1 MLVAALLL
9 QVALSASPGGG
20 GGPDSVALAAARN
33 VHALRAAEPVRV
45 DGILDDSIWTQAAP
59 VSGFTQRVP
68 NEGAP
73 ATERTEVRVV
83 FDNNAIYVAAE
94 LFDTAPDSIRTQLAR
109 RDNWVS
115 ADRFYVFLD
124 PYHDKRTGFYFA
136 INASGVQYD
145 GTLFND
151 DWDDNT
157 WDGVWQGAVRRTPTG
172 WTVEMRIPYSQ
183 LRFKPGTV
191 PVWGINFKRDIARR
205 NESDYLTFTP
215 SNGSGFV
222 SRFPELQGLELNPPR
237 RIELLPYTTA
247 KAEYVSHDPGD
258 PYNDGSVYGIGVGGD
273 FRVGL
278 GSNLTINGT
287 INPDFG
293 QVEVDPAVVNL
304 SDVETFFPER
314 RPFFVEGANTFTNF
328 GFGGSNNYWGFN
340 WSSYD
345 FIYTRR
351 IGRAPTGAT
360 PDDASYVDEPGG
372 TTILGALKLSGKMGG
387 WNVGALTSLTKRE
400 FADYQVEGA
409 PGNVEVEPLTTWNA
423 IRVQKDIAGGKQGI
437 GFISTITQRFFN
449 ETGLP
454 DQMNRGAYTLGVD
467 GWTFLDSRRKYVLA
481 GWFGSSLVTGTAF
494 RMTDVQVGSVHYFQR
509 PDQDYVHVDSTA
521 TSLAGF
527 GGRLV
532 LNKQTGQV
540 QLNAS
545 FAAINPGLELND
557 IGFAPRTDL
566 INSHVVVGYRWTR
579 PTGTYQRANFNV
591 AAFGAWDFGWDNTGL
606 GIFTNGN
613 ILFNNFWSVRSRI
626 GASPTTTN
634 IRATRGGPAILNPP
648 GFDGAVGFSSDDR
661 KKVVFS
667 GDFYYNRYQQGAD
680 NSWGIE
686 TYVEWRPTK
695 QLQVSVGPALSR
707 NLTSVQYIGTYA
719 DPTATDTYGNRYV
732 FGNLDQWTLSGNI
745 RLNWI
750 FTPKL
755 SLELFMQPF
764 VSTGNYRQ
772 FSELATPG
780 TFDFNVFGE
789 DGSTYDPSTGIAY
802 PDGPDGPAAPI
813 DIGDQNFQ
821 FGSLRGNAVLRWE
834 WSPGSTLF
842 VVWTHNR
849 ANSTNTLTDSEFNP
863 GQSFDTILQSPADN
877 VLLVKFTWW
886 LNP

>member
-1 MLVAALLL
+1 MLFAALLL
-9 QVALSASPGGG
+9 QVALAGPPGGDTV
-20 GGPDSVALAAARN
+20 PDSMAAAAARN
-33 VHALRAAEPVRV
+33 VHAVRVVEPVRV
-45 DGILDDSIWTQAAP
+45 DGVLDDSIWSRATP

-68 NEGAP
+68 KEGEP

-83 FDNNAIYVAAE
+83 FDNNAIYIAAE
-94 LFDTAPDSIRTQLAR
+94 MFDSAPDSIRTQLAR

-172 WTVEMRIPYSQ
+172 WTAEMRIPYSQ

-247 KAEYVSHDPGD
+247 KAEFVSHDPGD

-340 WSSYD
+340 WSSFD

-387 WNVGALTSLTKRE
+387 WNVGALSSLTKRE
-400 FADYQVEGA
+400 FADYQVEGT
-409 PGNVEVEPLTTWNA
+409 PGNVAVEPLTSWNA
-423 IRVQKDIAGGKQGI
+423 IRVQKDIAGGAQGI

-449 ETGLP
+449 ESGLP

-467 GWTFLDSRRKYVLA
+467 GWTFLDEDRKYVLA
-481 GWFGSSLVTGTAF
+481 GWFGSSLVTGT
-494 RMTDVQVGSVHYFQR
+494 TGSHDR
-509 PDQDYVHVDSTA
+509 P
-521 TSLAGF
+521 AG
-527 GGRLV
+527 RKRPL
-532 LNKQTGQV
+532 LP
-540 QLNAS
+540 APR
-545 FAAINPGLELND
+545 PGLR
-557 IGFAPRTDL
+557 PRRL
-566 INSHVVVGYRWTR
+566 GSHEPGRVWRA
-579 PTGTYQRANFNV
+579 TGAQQAEGQRAAQCF
-591 AAFGAWDFGWDNTGL
+591 AGRDQSG
-606 GIFTNGN
+606 
-613 ILFNNFWSVRSRI
+613 
-626 GASPTTTN
+626 P
-634 IRATRGGPAILNPP
+634 RA
-648 GFDGAVGFSSDDR
+648 
-661 KKVVFS
+661 
-667 GDFYYNRYQQGAD
+667 Q
-680 NSWGIE
+680 
-686 TYVEWRPTK
+686 
-695 QLQVSVGPALSR
+695 
-707 NLTSVQYIGTYA
+707 
-719 DPTATDTYGNRYV
+719 
-732 FGNLDQWTLSGNI
+732 
-745 RLNWI
+745 
-750 FTPKL
+750 
-755 SLELFMQPF
+755 
-764 VSTGNYRQ
+764 
-772 FSELATPG
+772 
-780 TFDFNVFGE
+780 
-789 DGSTYDPSTGIAY
+789 
-802 PDGPDGPAAPI
+802 
-813 DIGDQNFQ
+813 
-821 FGSLRGNAVLRWE
+821 
-834 WSPGSTLF
+834 
-842 VVWTHNR
+842 
-849 ANSTNTLTDSEFNP
+849 
-863 GQSFDTILQSPADN
+863 
-877 VLLVKFTWW
+877 
-886 LNP
+886 